1 MNLLEEFMSITTDWM
16 QDPALTTIPIQKLQ
30 FLQTMLFESQKYS
43 GKEMLP
49 FFMSLAMKA
58 KKQSITYSEDEIN
71 TIIPVLKKFASED
84 EIAKMNQVIKMFK
97 QRNK

>member
-1 MNLLEEFMSITTDWM
+1 MSTNNDWM
-16 QDPALTTIPIQKLQ
+16 QDPTLIDIPIQKLQ
-30 FLQTMLFESQKYS
+30 FLQNMLFESKKHS

-58 KKQSITYSEDEIN
+58 KKQNISYSEDEIN

-84 EIAKMNQVIKMFK
+84 EVNKMNQIIKMF
-97 QRNK
+97 QNRNK

>member
-1 MNLLEEFMSITTDWM
+1 MSINTDWM
-16 QDPALTTIPIQKLQ
+16 QDPALINIPIQKLQ
-30 FLQTMLFESQKYS
+30 FLQSMLFESQKHS

-58 KKQSITYSEDEIN
+58 KKQNISYSEDEIN

-84 EIAKMNQVIKMFK
+84 EIAKMNHVIKMFQ

>member
-1 MNLLEEFMSITTDWM
+1 MGINTDWM
-16 QDPALTTIPIQKLQ
+16 KDPALMNIPIQKLQ
-30 FLQTMLFESQKYS
+30 FLQNMLFESQKHS

-58 KKQSITYSEDEIN
+58 KKQNISYSEAEIN

-84 EIAKMNQVIKMFK
+84 DIAKMNQVIKMFQ

>member
-1 MNLLEEFMSITTDWM
+1 MSINTEWM
-16 QDPALTTIPIQKLQ
+16 KDPALIDIPIQKLH
-30 FLQTMLFESQKYS
+30 FLQTMLFESQKHS

-58 KKQSITYSEDEIN
+58 KKQNIIYSEDEIN
-71 TIIPVLKKFASED
+71 TIIPVLKKYASED
-84 EIAKMNQVIKMFK
+84 EINKMNQVIKIFK

>member
-1 MNLLEEFMSITTDWM
+1 MSINTDWM
-16 QDPALTTIPIQKLQ
+16 QDPALINIPIQKLQ
-30 FLQTMLFESQKYS
+30 FLQSMLFESQKYS

-58 KKQSITYSEDEIN
+58 KSQNISYSQEEIDI
-71 TIIPVLKKFASED
+71 IIPVLKKFASED
-84 EIAKMNQVIKMFK
+84 EIAKMNQVIKMFQ

>member
-1 MNLLEEFMSITTDWM
+1 MSINTDWM
-16 QDPALTTIPIQKLQ
+16 KEPALAGIPIQKLE
-30 FLQTMLFESQKYS
+30 FLQSMLFESQKHS

-71 TIIPVLKKFASED
+71 TIIPVLKKYASED
-84 EIAKMNQVIKMFK
+84 EITKMNQVIKMFYSRK
-97 QRNK
+97 R